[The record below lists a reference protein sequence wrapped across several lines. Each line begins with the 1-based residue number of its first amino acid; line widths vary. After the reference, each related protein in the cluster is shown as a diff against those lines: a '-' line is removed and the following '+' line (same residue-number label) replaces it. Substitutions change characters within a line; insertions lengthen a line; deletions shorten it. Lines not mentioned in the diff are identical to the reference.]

1 MDGSLSYA
9 PDITPPAIHLPV
21 EILILIAKFTD
32 RASLPACT
40 LVAHQWHHSFL
51 PTLWEQ
57 VSDKALKIPEFVL
70 QLPLRLNNIRRLT
83 ITERTLSAQREP
95 ETTHLLMCRR
105 LKSLIVDFQVGRNM
119 SMAPRP
125 STLGSVR
132 AFLRSNRLSL
142 RNLCLLN
149 LPDGSNS
156 LLSEVQAMVSLQHL
170 ALDGWTDPS
179 GSRLRQVFQ
188 DCKNLQSL
196 SLAMNTL
203 SLDDTTFEEL
213 AEAPYP
219 ITSIRRL
226 VLDRSTI
233 SMDLLTNLARCMPHL
248 KDLSLANTYGF
259 SHSTQDDSGSWV
271 DSDEEDSDDT
281 SSIDN
286 DYDTYGYYTDE
297 DSDGGSDG
305 SRSPSATV
313 TDIGNGPVT
322 SYTGEDAGI
331 DPLASFSPS
340 DGEDAGSIVSH
351 GNSSMLS
358 MMASEV
364 ADTTEPLEW
373 TCDEGGKFWHLHQLC
388 PNIVSFDF
396 TGCTSD
402 GVDDI
407 MLTTICQLWGA
418 NLQALRFGDV
428 CQFWDS
434 TFSTIA
440 QHCSRTLTILELSST
455 HHTPA
460 HFALVQF
467 DPMVQVL
474 LECCQALEVLRID
487 RYPIRA
493 GDIGAEPWLCS
504 NLRELGIWI
513 DEHEHNRDDGN
524 RGHRTVRTNAY
535 RQLGRLKHLKTLVLA
550 GSEPFLLRTKPNPSP
565 TDSLDWQLWANLLE
579 LEVLDVVNLD
589 PSAMSEQTLVW
600 MSKHW
605 TGLRTITGSFL
616 PARITEQLKA
626 IGVVLTERSSYP
638 MRGRSCVSG
647 QGPPSQTTIEL
658 SRAVDPV
665 TNGGLFK
672 FRQLRPDVDI
682 GAYMDV
688 FDQCLKRNGL
698 EIAPNAEPIQE
709 NWDLCRRH
717 VQKVK
722 STIVS
727 AAQHPVVRPG
737 GRDNS
742 EFMADVMRP
751 RGGRSPSPLGTCI
764 FEDFIGRYYM
774 ELVPKEIV
782 QACGNDL
789 NKQYLREK
797 QD

>member
-1 MDGSLSYA
+1 
-9 PDITPPAIHLPV
+9 
-21 EILILIAKFTD
+21 
-32 RASLPACT
+32 
-40 LVAHQWHHSFL
+40 
-51 PTLWEQ
+51 
-57 VSDKALKIPEFVL
+57 
-70 QLPLRLNNIRRLT
+70 
-83 ITERTLSAQREP
+83 
-95 ETTHLLMCRR
+95 
-105 LKSLIVDFQVGRNM
+105 
-119 SMAPRP
+119 MAPQP

-132 AFLRSNRLSL
+132 AFLRSNRSSL

-149 LPDGSNS
+149 LPDGFNS
-156 LLSEVQAMVSLQHL
+156 LLSEVQAMVSLHHL

-188 DCKNLQSL
+188 DCRNLQSI
-196 SLAMNTL
+196 SLAMNAL

-248 KDLSLANTYGF
+248 KDISLANTYGF

-271 DSDEEDSDDT
+271 DSDEEDSDGTD
-281 SSIDN
+281 SIDN
-286 DYDTYGYYTDE
+286 DNDTYGYYTDE
-297 DSDGGSDG
+297 DSDG
-305 SRSPSATV
+305 SRSPSAAEI
-313 TDIGNGPVT
+313 DMEDGPVT
-322 SYTGEDAGI
+322 AYTGENAGM
-331 DPLASFSPS
+331 DLLTSFPPS
-340 DGEDAGSIVSH
+340 DDVDAGSIVSH
-351 GNSSMLS
+351 GSSSMLS
-358 MMASEV
+358 TMALEV
-364 ADTTEPLEW
+364 AETTESLEG
-373 TCDEGGKFWHLHQLC
+373 TCDEEGKVRHLHQLC
-388 PNIVSFDF
+388 PDIVSFDF
-396 TGCTSD
+396 TGCNSD
-402 GVDDI
+402 GVDDAV
-407 MLTTICQLWGA
+407 LTTICQLWGA
-418 NLQALRFGDV
+418 NGLQVLRFGGV

-434 TFSTIA
+434 TFGTIA
-440 QHCSRTLTILELSST
+440 QHCSRTMTILELSSRY
-455 HHTPA
+455 HTPA

-467 DPMVQVL
+467 DSMVQVL
-474 LECCQALEVLRID
+474 LESCRALEVLRID

-513 DEHEHNRDDGN
+513 DELEHNRDDGN

-535 RQLGRLKHLKTLVLA
+535 RQLGRLKRLKTLVLA
-550 GSEPFLLRTKPNPSP
+550 GSEPFLLHTKPNPSP
-565 TDSLDWQLWANLLE
+565 TDSLDWQLWADLLE

-589 PSAMSEQTLVW
+589 PSALSEQALIW

-626 IGVVLTERSSYP
+626 LGVVLTERSSYP
-638 MRGRSCVSG
+638 TRGRSCESG

-698 EIAPNAEPIQE
+698 EIAPNLEPTQE
-709 NWDLCRRH
+709 NWDLSRRH
-717 VQKVK
+717 VQKIK

-727 AAQHPVVRPG
+727 AAQHPLVRPG

-751 RGGRSPSPLGTCI
+751 RGGRSPSPLGTW
-764 FEDFIGRYYM
+764 Y
-774 ELVPKEIV
+774 
-782 QACGNDL
+782 
-789 NKQYLREK
+789 
-797 QD
+797 